1 MGYPGIRRHGYCGVR
16 YYFTENSTESNP
28 NTFSDNTCAKR
39 SIRDSTHTAQTHG
52 LMHSYQNLEL
62 QDIESEALTQTS
74 FEVEHDPD
82 ITVFSHDD
90 LDDIAD
96 HKVDSDDDVL
106 VALGYRQEFRRK
118 FTVWSIFCLSFSSL
132 GLLPSIAAT
141 LTFTLGFNPS

>member
-1 MGYPGIRRHGYCGVR
+1 
-16 YYFTENSTESNP
+16 
-28 NTFSDNTCAKR
+28 
-39 SIRDSTHTAQTHG
+39 
-52 LMHSYQNLEL
+52 MHSYQNLEL

-90 LDDIAD
+90 LDDIVD